1 MTLGGRVAE
10 ELVFGDI
17 TTGAS
22 DDFDKVTRMA
32 YNQVTKLFLFSFPNH
47 NLLINLPIYLSTYLS
62 VQIRVY
68 GMSEKLGPI
77 SFKQEPNT
85 LRFYSEDT
93 AQIID
98 EEVRE
103 LIQRAYKRTVKLL
116 TEKREGLE
124 KVALILMEKE
134 MISGDDLTAL
144 LGMFII
150 LY

>member
-1 MTLGGRVAE
+1 M
-10 ELVFGDI
+10 D
-17 TTGAS
+17 
-22 DDFDKVTRMA
+22 
-32 YNQVTKLFLFSFPNH
+32 
-47 NLLINLPIYLSTYLS
+47 LPLHS
-62 VQIRVY
+62 VQIRVF
-68 GMSEKLGPI
+68 GMSEKLGPL